1 MSPSTDN
8 EIITSQKVIAG
19 QIEALIGS
27 AWKIY
32 TVLLSSRF
40 FLSTRHMAYFL
51 PRGQIGIFISP
62 SLPENTEGVTQL
74 RLESVLR
81 RIHQFSGRKIDTKLQ
96 SFRAVAPCLR
106 PCAAKMV
113 VRGAARARDLWLFS
127 SNCRLS

>member
-1 MSPSTDN
+1 MKKFGAPL
-8 EIITSQKVIAG
+8 IVG
-19 QIEALIGS
+19 QIDLIEALIGS

-32 TVLLSSRF
+32 TVLLSSCF

-62 SLPENTEGVTQL
+62 SLPPSRPENTEGVTQL